1 MNRNAESHFAMLP
14 KIDIKRSTFDRSTQ
28 HKTTFNA
35 GKLIPIFVDEVLPG
49 DTFSLSTSC
58 VIRMT
63 TPIYPVMDNCY
74 LDLYYFFV
82 PNRILWKHWNEFM
95 GENKTTAWEQETEYE
110 IPQITAPTGGWSK
123 GTIAD
128 YMGMPIGISN
138 ISVSH
143 LPFRAYVD
151 IWNEWFRDQN
161 VQDPAYM
168 TDEDATTT
176 GTNGSTYQSDAQC
189 GGEPLPVA
197 KYHDYFTSALPEPQK
212 GPAVEVSLTEDIDI
226 IGNGKAIG
234 LETKSGI
241 MTNNVGLYGGA
252 ENINNT
258 AHALFGA
265 STTSYDK
272 EVGTQTEWSSILGMS
287 NPTPTTIGLTQ
298 EKGKSGMIAP
308 LSQATAIT
316 INQLRQA
323 FQIQKLFEKDA
334 RGGTRYTE
342 IIKSHFGVTSPDGRQ
357 QRPEYLGGKRIPINI
372 DQVLQTSATNET
384 SPQGNTA
391 AYSLTGDNSDSF
403 TKSFTEHGL
412 IIGLCCVRTEHTYQQ
427 GIEHMWSRKKRF
439 DYYWPALA
447 NIGEQAILNKEIYAQ
462 GNDQD
467 EEAFG
472 YQEPWAEYRYKPS
485 RISGALRSTY
495 GQPLDAWHY
504 GDKYSS
510 LPILSDA
517 FIKETPVNIDRTL
530 AVQSS
535 VEDQFIADF
544 FFTNICTRP
553 MPIYS
558 IPGLIDH
565 H

>member
-1 MNRNAESHFAMLP
+1 MNRNAESHFATLP

-28 HKTTFNA
+28 LKTTFNA

-49 DTFSLSTSC
+49 DTFALDTSC
-58 VIRMT
+58 VIRMS
-63 TPIYPVMDNCY
+63 TPIHPVMDNCY

-82 PNRILWKHWNEFM
+82 PNRILWEHWNEFM
-95 GENKTTAWEQETEYE
+95 GENTTTAWEQETEYE
-110 IPQITAPTGGWSK
+110 IPQITSPSGGWNK

-128 YMGMPIGISN
+128 YLGMPIGISN

-143 LPFRAYVD
+143 LPFRAYVN

-161 VQDPAYM
+161 VQDPAYL
-168 TDEDATTT
+168 TKEDATTT

-212 GPAVEVSLTEDIDI
+212 GPAVLLPLGETAKIITNPDAANKQSFIASDSLQRPVYTNLAAL
-226 IGNGKAIG
+226 NGG
-234 LETKSGI
+234 ETLQ
-241 MTNNVGLYGGA
+241 LYTA
-252 ENINNT
+252 TDNPNKDPIVINKN
-258 AHALFGA
+258 ALA
-265 STTSYDK
+265 ADLST
-272 EVGTQTEWSSILGMS
+272 
-287 NPTPTTIGLTQ
+287 
-298 EKGKSGMIAP
+298 
-308 LSQATAIT
+308 ATAAT

-372 DQVLQTSATNET
+372 SQVLQTSSTDDT

-391 AYSLTGDNSDSF
+391 AFSLTGDTSSSF

-427 GIEHMWSRKKRF
+427 GIERMWSRKRRF
-439 DYYWPALA
+439 DFYWPTLA

-462 GNDQD
+462 GTTQD
-467 EEAFG
+467 DEAFG
-472 YQEPWAEYRYKPS
+472 YQEAWAEYRYKPS
-485 RISGALRSTY
+485 RVSGAFRSTY
-495 GQPLDAWHY
+495 ATPLDSWHY

-510 LPILSDA
+510 LPMLGDT
-517 FIKETPVNIDRTL
+517 FIQETQVNIDRTL

-544 FFTNICTRP
+544 YFKNLCTRP
-553 MPIYS
+553 MPLYS
-558 IPGLIDH
+558 VPGLIDH
-565 H
+565 N

>member
-1 MNRNAESHFAMLP
+1 MNRNAESHFATLP
-14 KIDIKRSTFDRSTQ
+14 DIDIKRSTFDRSTQ
-28 HKTTFNA
+28 LKTTFNA

-49 DTFSLSTSC
+49 DTFALDTSC
-58 VIRMT
+58 VIRMS
-63 TPIYPVMDNCY
+63 TPIHPVMDNCY

-82 PNRILWKHWNEFM
+82 PNRILWEHWNEFM
-95 GENKTTAWEQETEYE
+95 GENTTTAWEQTTEYE
-110 IPQITAPTGGWSK
+110 IPQITAPTGGWNK

-128 YMGMPIGISN
+128 YLGIPIGVAN
-138 ISVSH
+138 ISVNH
-143 LPFRAYVD
+143 LPFRAYVK

-161 VQDPAYM
+161 LQDPAYL
-168 TDEDATTT
+168 TKEDGTTS

-212 GPAVEVSLTEDIDI
+212 GPAVSLPITGDVPV
-226 IGNGKAIG
+226 IGNGKNIG
-234 LETKSGI
+234 LRSGF
-241 MTNNVGLYGGA
+241 NNGTSEAEIITEYGMVGNA
-252 ENINNT
+252 QNITMNPNALNQNTIKPLDQSSYNNDE
-258 AHALFGA
+258 LNFG
-265 STTSYDK
+265 K
-272 EVGTQTEWSSILGMS
+272 MG
-287 NPTPTTIGLTQ
+287 IGLSTNP
-298 EKGKSGMIAP
+298 EYSGMIAQ
-308 LSQATAIT
+308 LSNVTVST

-372 DQVLQTSATNET
+372 SQVLQTSSTDET

-391 AYSLTGDNSDSF
+391 AFSLTGDTDSSF

-412 IIGLCCVRTEHTYQQ
+412 IIGLCCIRTEHTYQQ
-427 GIEHMWSRKKRF
+427 GIERMWNRKRRF
-439 DYYWPALA
+439 DFYWPALA

-462 GNDQD
+462 GTTQD
-467 EEAFG
+467 DDAFG
-472 YQEPWAEYRYKPS
+472 FQEAWAEYRYKPS
-485 RISGALRSTY
+485 RVSGAFRSTY
-495 GQPLDAWHY
+495 ATPLDSWHY

-510 LPILSDA
+510 LPMLGDT
-517 FIKETPVNIDRTL
+517 FIRETQVNIDRTL

-544 FFTNICTRP
+544 FFRNICTRP
-553 MPIYS
+553 MPLYS
-558 IPGLIDH
+558 VPGLIDH